1 MVDPNERDSK
11 ARRIREYLDRVA
23 QLDSVGDLMAA
34 PQLETIPDAEADR
47 ARDHALNVSG
57 ALAVLRSR
65 GRPSASAGLPAAIE
79 PPRPLYRASE
89 IAAYFGLS
97 RQTIHNYT
105 TMGLI
110 TEEDRTEGNHRLYDE
125 SVFGALARIQRLK
138 ATHRLQDIRRLLE
151 ADERTAARRDFA
163 DATPT
168 THTERDERP
177 NSG

>member
-11 ARRIREYLDRVA
+11 SRRIREYLDRVA
-23 QLDSVGDLMAA
+23 QLDSVVDLRAA
-34 PQLETIPDAEADR
+34 PELQTVSDVEAAR
-47 ARDHALNVSG
+47 ARDHAHNVFA

-65 GRPSASAGLPAAIE
+65 RPQSPGIGIPGAVE

-110 TEEDRTEGNHRLYDE
+110 TEEDRTEGNHRLYDQ
-125 SVFGALARIQRLK
+125 SVFSALARIQRLK

-151 ADERTAARRDFA
+151 AEESASACRDFA
-163 DATPT
+163 GAKAP
-168 THTERDERP
+168 HRERDETP
-177 NSG
+177 NAG

>member
-1 MVDPNERDSK
+1 MVAPNERESK

-23 QLDSVGDLMAA
+23 QLDSAGDLRAA
-34 PQLETIPDAEADR
+34 PQLETVPDAEAQQQ
-47 ARDHALNVSG
+47 RDHAHVVSG
-57 ALAVLRSR
+57 ALAVLRSH
-65 GRPSASAGLPAAIE
+65 RPRSPGTGIPGTVE

-125 SVFGALARIQRLK
+125 SVFNALARIQRLK
-138 ATHRLQDIRRLLE
+138 ATHRLQDIRRMLE

-163 DATPT
+163 DATPP
-168 THTERDERP
+168 THRERDERP

>member
-23 QLDSVGDLMAA
+23 QLDSVGDLRATTE
-34 PQLETIPDAEADR
+34 LETVPDAEAQR
-47 ARDHALNVSG
+47 RRDHAHNVSG
-57 ALAVLRSR
+57 ALAVLRSH
-65 GRPSASAGLPAAIE
+65 RPQSPGTGIPGTVE

-125 SVFGALARIQRLK
+125 SVFSALARIQRLK
-138 ATHRLQDIRRLLE
+138 ATHRLQDIRRMLE

-163 DATPT
+163 DAPQPM
-168 THTERDERP
+168 HRERDERP

>member
-1 MVDPNERDSK
+1 MVDPNKRDSK

-23 QLDSVGDLMAA
+23 QLDSVGDLRTA
-34 PQLETIPDAEADR
+34 PQLETVPDAEAQR
-47 ARDHALNVSG
+47 QRDHAHNVSG
-57 ALAVLRSR
+57 ALAVLRSHQPQSP
-65 GRPSASAGLPAAIE
+65 GTGIPGTVE

-125 SVFGALARIQRLK
+125 SVFSALARIQRLK
-138 ATHRLQDIRRLLE
+138 ATHRLQDIRRMLE

-163 DATPT
+163 DATHPM
-168 THTERDERP
+168 HRERDERP

>member
-1 MVDPNERDSK
+1 MLDPNQRDSK

-23 QLDSVGDLMAA
+23 ALDSVGDLHAA
-34 PQLETIPDAEADR
+34 PQLETVPDAEDQR
-47 ARDHALNVSG
+47 QRDHAHNVFA

-65 GRPSASAGLPAAIE
+65 RPPSPGTGIPGTVE

-110 TEEDRTEGNHRLYDE
+110 TEEDRTEGNHRLYDQ

-163 DATPT
+163 DATPP
-168 THTERDERP
+168 THTQRDERP
-177 NSG
+177 NPG

>member
-23 QLDSVGDLMAA
+23 QLDSVGDLRAA
-34 PQLETIPDAEADR
+34 PQLETVPDAEAQR
-47 ARDHALNVSG
+47 QRDHAHNVSG
-57 ALAVLRSR
+57 ALAVLRSH
-65 GRPSASAGLPAAIE
+65 RPQSPGTGIPGTVE

-138 ATHRLQDIRRLLE
+138 ATHRLQDIRRMLE

-163 DATPT
+163 DATQPM
-168 THTERDERP
+168 HRERDERP

>member
-23 QLDSVGDLMAA
+23 QLDSVGDLHAA
-34 PQLETIPDAEADR
+34 PQLETVPDAEAQR
-47 ARDHALNVSG
+47 QRDHAHNVSG
-57 ALAVLRSR
+57 ALAVLRSH
-65 GRPSASAGLPAAIE
+65 RPLSPGSGTPGIVE

-125 SVFGALARIQRLK
+125 SVFSALARIQRLK

-151 ADERTAARRDFA
+151 ADERTAERRDFA
-163 DATPT
+163 DATQPM
-168 THTERDERP
+168 HRERDERP

>member
-1 MVDPNERDSK
+1 MVDPNERDSR

-23 QLDSVGDLMAA
+23 QLDSVGDLRVA
-34 PQLETIPDAEADR
+34 PQLETVPDAEAQR
-47 ARDHALNVSG
+47 QRDHAHNVFA

-125 SVFGALARIQRLK
+125 SVFSALARIQRLK
-138 ATHRLQDIRRLLE
+138 ATHRLQDIRRMLE

-163 DATPT
+163 DATPP
-168 THTERDERP
+168 THRERDERP

>member
-1 MVDPNERDSK
+1 MVDPNERHSK

-23 QLDSVGDLMAA
+23 QLDSVGDLRAA
-34 PQLETIPDAEADR
+34 PQLETVPDAEAQPQ
-47 ARDHALNVSG
+47 RDHALNVSG
-57 ALAVLRSR
+57 ALAVLRSP
-65 GRPSASAGLPAAIE
+65 RPQSPGTGIPGTVD
-79 PPRPLYRASE
+79 PPRPLFRASE

-125 SVFGALARIQRLK
+125 SVFSALARIQRLK
-138 ATHRLQDIRRLLE
+138 ATHRLQDIRRMLE

-163 DATPT
+163 DATPPM
-168 THTERDERP
+168 HRERDERL